1 MSIKTFDG
9 YPQSE
14 GARTVVVADVTG
26 PTSYTTGGITLQ
38 ALQFGL
44 SYFDYVG
51 FAMSVS
57 GLYMAIFIPTAAL
70 SRPTGLLRIYTMA
83 AGEVPALTNLSAEHF
98 VIYAIGL

>member
-1 MSIKTFDG
+1 
-9 YPQSE
+9 
-14 GARTVVVADVTG
+14 VADVTG
-26 PTSYTTGGITLQ
+26 PASYTTGGFTLQ

-51 FAMSVS
+51 FAVSVS
-57 GLYMAIFIPTAAL
+57 GTYMALFTPAAAL
-70 SRPTGLLRIYTMA
+70 SKPTGQLTIYTLG